1 MLPLRG
7 DGIKPEDDLGEDGDY
22 GDHGDHGLGE
32 EEAASDCD
40 GDCGDT
46 ADGELKDGA
55 LRLTGGH
62 DDTEVSCKL
71 VSSTCHVSR
80 VTCHV
85 SWCRVTWR
93 CGTRG
98 PGAACVTTSGT
109 RATRGWR
116 ADR

>member
-22 GDHGDHGLGE
+22 GDYGDHDLGE
-32 EEAASDCD
+32 AAAADCD

-62 DDTEVSCKL
+62 DDTEVSW
-71 VSSTCHVSR
+71 SR

-85 SWCRVTWR
+85 
-93 CGTRG
+93 
-98 PGAACVTTSGT
+98 
-109 RATRGWR
+109 
-116 ADR
+116 

>member
-7 DGIKPEDDLGEDGDY
+7 DGIRPEDDLGEDGDY
-22 GDHGDHGLGE
+22 GDYGDHDLGE
-32 EEAASDCD
+32 EAAADCD

-71 VSSTCHVSR
+71 VSSTCDV
-80 VTCHV
+80 
-85 SWCRVTWR
+85 
-93 CGTRG
+93 
-98 PGAACVTTSGT
+98 
-109 RATRGWR
+109 
-116 ADR
+116 